1 MKGFRFTSYLRR
13 DTLWRPESVREEVV
27 AGAGHAQ
34 SMVRKNQKNGL
45 NPWREGGVAPGRRRR
60 DKKVAGEGRSG
71 ATGACVFLQ
80 GIQFANC

>member
-45 NPWREGGVAPGRRRR
+45 NPWREGEVARGRRRH
-60 DKKVAGEGRSG
+60 DKKSLRGGAIRSDRG
-71 ATGACVFLQ
+71 VHIFMYKGT
-80 GIQFANC
+80 